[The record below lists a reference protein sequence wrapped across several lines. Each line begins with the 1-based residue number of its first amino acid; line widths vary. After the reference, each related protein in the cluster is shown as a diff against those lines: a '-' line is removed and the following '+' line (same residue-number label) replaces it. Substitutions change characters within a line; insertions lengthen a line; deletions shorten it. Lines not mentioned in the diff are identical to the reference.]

1 MPSSA
6 NGNSEE
12 VDNTPAEF
20 DGLTFSAESTVE
32 AFEGASAATFA
43 DNTDGAA
50 EGNYVIRY
58 VKTPTSK
65 SYAGVTVGDLANN
78 LVDAIPFDI
87 AGGQT
92 SITARIHT
100 AEAGKVVR
108 MQVADSAGSN
118 DANYVHAAVTL
129 ENVGWNTVTFDF
141 SSPVARW
148 VNANGAES
156 AVGLSANVV
165 YDEISIFPDW
175 ENGLAWDDS
184 VTGTALTEDA
194 VYLID
199 DIQHAFVSEPVFPS
213 PAPVRPPQIQDMTRC
228 SATVYRACSGQQ
240 ADQTDPEDVDLG
252 GNTVK
257 VHHAD
262 TSGLSLKHRMPAA

>member
-1 MPSSA
+1 
-6 NGNSEE
+6 
-12 VDNTPAEF
+12 
-20 DGLTFSAESTVE
+20 
-32 AFEGASAATFA
+32 
-43 DNTDGAA
+43 
-50 EGNYVIRY
+50 
-58 VKTPTSK
+58 
-65 SYAGVTVGDLANN
+65 
-78 LVDAIPFDI
+78 
-87 AGGQT
+87 
-92 SITARIHT
+92 
-100 AEAGKVVR
+100 

-148 VNANGAES
+148 VAANGAES

-199 DIQHAFVSEPVFPS
+199 DIQMPSSANGNSENLPQATTA
-213 PAPVRPPQIQDMTRC
+213 PARPPQIQRT
-228 SATVYRACSGQQ
+228 
-240 ADQTDPEDVDLG
+240 
-252 GNTVK
+252 
-257 VHHAD
+257 
-262 TSGLSLKHRMPAA
+262 